1 MRAGTAEGAGGGNAL
16 RRYIHGKDVFE
27 AFYKKDLVRLHVRL
41 CCHRTWGMTDVADIS
56 TECEYLCWPPRQFG
70 RAARLW
76 TTTVTV
82 RDLSTCGHTGCRP
95 SGC

>member
-1 MRAGTAEGAGGGNAL
+1 MRAGTAEGAGGRNAP

-27 AFYKKDLVRLHVRL
+27 AFYKKDLVRMHVWL

-56 TECEYLCWPPRQFG
+56 TDRLCWPPRQFC

-82 RDLSTCGHTGCRP
+82 REHVWTGCRP